1 MCELTDIGLQR
12 YGAGRLLEFE
22 GRQRRYRY
30 YTYKTYKM
38 LHEGIDLEIP
48 PLPEQDMDESGLFEA
63 DYSVDAIRTAKGF
76 RTYLNSTTSRII
88 SVKGAGRKTGKLFFF
103 SGCKS
108 VNFLTLFLKTFLSK
122 KVDRKN
128 RLSMKTG

>member
-38 LHEGIDLEIP
+38 LHEGINLEIP
-48 PLPEQDMDESGLFEA
+48 PLPEQDMDESELFEA
-63 DYSVDAIRTAKGF
+63 DYSVDAIRTAKDF
-76 RTYLNSTTSRII
+76 RKYLNSTSKIM
-88 SVKGAGRKTGKLFFF
+88 SVKGAGKKTGKLFF
-103 SGCKS
+103 
-108 VNFLTLFLKTFLSK
+108 LFG
-122 KVDRKN
+122 
-128 RLSMKTG
+128 M